1 MGVTKEDISKM
12 AKVQANTLDISYPK
26 EEYPLA
32 RKWNKFVKSM
42 QEAKET
48 WEKLQEEITLVGEKE
63 LESVYPVIAQKHLG
77 RFRKVEFHWMVKMFV
92 DYYRGA
98 GGLSEMYIIL
108 PPKPETTKVE
118 KEKGNDSKS
127 D

>member
-1 MGVTKEDISKM
+1 MVEEKR
-12 AKVQANTLDISYPK
+12 

-32 RKWNKFVKSM
+32 RKWNLFVKSM

-48 WEKLQEEITLVGEKE
+48 WDTLQKEIDFVGEKE
-63 LESVYPVIAQKHLG
+63 LEMKYPIIAQKHLG

-98 GGLSEMYIIL
+98 GGLDEMYIIL
-108 PPKPETTKVE
+108 PPEPKTKVE
-118 KEKGNDSKS
+118 EEKKDGSK
-127 D
+127 